1 MPFPGDFE
9 TYAGTRLFAK
19 LGLPTDNTEAAFETF
34 FAAAGA
40 AEATVTQVGAI
51 KGRESNITE
60 LDVVSQGLVR
70 QGVGN
75 YKLPTSEWMVL
86 EEGPEGDTEFFDIV
100 DGALIATNKPRVSF
114 AAVRQSG
121 EVLYWTAKVS
131 NLSEPGG
138 GSNDNLVYALT
149 LLFQSEAI
157 SAVTPVIPDT
167 TP

>member
-1 MPFPGDFE
+1 MPFAGDFE

-19 LGLPTDNTEAAFETF
+19 LGLPTDDTEAAFETF
-34 FAAAGA
+34 FAATGA

-51 KGRESNITE
+51 QGRETNTTE

-75 YKLPTSEWMVL
+75 YKLPTSEWMIL
-86 EEGPEGDTEFFDIV
+86 EEGPEGDTDFFDIV
-100 DGALIATNKPRVSF
+100 DDALRDPTKPRVSF

-121 EVLYWTAKVS
+121 AVLYWTAKVS

-138 GSNDNLVYALT
+138 GSNDNLTYALT
-149 LLFQSEAI
+149 LLFQSEALKAI
-157 SAVTPVIPDT
+157 TPVIPT
-167 TP
+167 IV

>member
-1 MPFPGDFE
+1 MPFAADFE

-19 LGLPTDNTEAAFETF
+19 LGLPTDDTEAAFETF
-34 FAAAGA
+34 FAATGA
-40 AEATVTQVGAI
+40 AEATVIQVGSI

-75 YKLPTSEWMVL
+75 YKLPTSEWMIL
-86 EEGPEGDTEFFDIV
+86 EEGPDGGTEFFDIV
-100 DGALIATNKPRVSF
+100 DGALIASTK
-114 AAVRQSG
+114 
-121 EVLYWTAKVS
+121 LYWTAKVS
-131 NLSEPGG
+131 NLTEPGG
-138 GSNDNLVYALT
+138 GSNDNLTYALT

-157 SAVTPVIPDT
+157 SSVTPVIPDT